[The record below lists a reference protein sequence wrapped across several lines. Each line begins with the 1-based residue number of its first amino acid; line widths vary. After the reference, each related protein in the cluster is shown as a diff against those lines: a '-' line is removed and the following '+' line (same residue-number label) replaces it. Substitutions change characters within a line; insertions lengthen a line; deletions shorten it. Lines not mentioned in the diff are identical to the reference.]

1 MLSGRGDRNMHGTIP
16 EKMHAVL
23 LTGYGGFDKLEYRT
37 DIPVPHPDKNEVL
50 IRVGAAGVNNTDIN
64 TRIGWYS
71 KSVNAETNKGGGSG
85 FDTANP
91 DDAGWQGVP
100 LSLPRIQGA
109 DCCGRIVAVG
119 KEVNDARI
127 GQRVIVRP
135 MLRTFVDYRPW
146 ESWYLGSECDGGFAQ
161 YVKAPSRETY
171 TVECDWTDAE
181 LASVPCA
188 YSTAENLLHKRIF
201 SPKFSWENSSC

>member
-1 MLSGRGDRNMHGTIP
+1 MRGNIP
-16 EKMHAVL
+16 ETMHAVL

-37 DIPVPHPDKNEVL
+37 DIPVPTPDKNEVL

-64 TRIGWYS
+64 TRTGWYS
-71 KSVNAETNKGGGSG
+71 KSVTADKGKGCAGG

-119 KEVNDARI
+119 KD
-127 GQRVIVRP
+127 
-135 MLRTFVDYRPW
+135 VD
-146 ESWYLGSECDGGFAQ
+146 
-161 YVKAPSRETY
+161 
-171 TVECDWTDAE
+171 
-181 LASVPCA
+181 
-188 YSTAENLLHKRIF
+188 
-201 SPKFSWENSSC
+201 